1 LDNALE
7 LVKQSDSAIIILFV
21 VWAIASIALMPV
33 IKTLASIASE
43 KREQAT
49 EREGLLIKVI
59 ERNTEV
65 NAALKTLIESDQK
78 FCAECK
84 SEQQALFRKLFDN
97 QEIANVKLAAIQ
109 AAQMSTKGGDS
120 SNDL

>member
-1 LDNALE
+1 MNNAIE
-7 LVKQSDSAIIILFV
+7 LVKQSDSAIIILLV
-21 VWAIASIALMPV
+21 VIGMLIVALMPV
-33 IKTLASIASE
+33 IKTVSSIGIE
-43 KREQAT
+43 KRKQAT

-84 SEQQALFRKLFDN
+84 SEQQALFRQLFDN
-97 QEIANVKLAAIQ
+97 QAIANVKLAEIQ
-109 AAQMSTKGGDS
+109 AVMRGGEPID
-120 SNDL
+120 DL